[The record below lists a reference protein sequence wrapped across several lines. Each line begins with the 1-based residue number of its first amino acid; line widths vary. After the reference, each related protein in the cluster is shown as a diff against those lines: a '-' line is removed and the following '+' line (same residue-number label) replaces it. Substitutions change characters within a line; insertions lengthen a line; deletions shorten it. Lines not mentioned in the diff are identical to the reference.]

1 MAGAAGD
8 RPRLGKPV
16 GGPSI
21 LEHVQRPAVA
31 VLPII
36 KFPDKTLRQRARK
49 VRVINRSIIRLA
61 NDMIETM
68 DDADGVGLAANQVG
82 VLRRVIVVRLP
93 EDEVAQVYV
102 NPEIVR
108 REGERLVE
116 EGCLSVPGY
125 VGTVTRSIWVRFRG
139 LDLNSKL
146 VRMRADSLLAQVLEH
161 EVDHLNGILYMDHL
175 AAHETLRPVEEATE
189 DAEPAGELVHP
200 GSGALRVS
208 RGVAQ
213 EVLAAD

>member
-1 MAGAAGD
+1 M
-8 RPRLGKPV
+8 
-16 GGPSI
+16 
-21 LEHVQRPAVA
+21 A

-49 VRVINRSIIRLA
+49 VKTIDRSIVRLA
-61 NDMIETM
+61 GDMVETM
-68 DDADGVGLAANQVG
+68 DDAEGVGLAANQVG

-93 EDEVAQVYV
+93 EDEEARVYV
-102 NPEIVR
+102 NPEIVH

-116 EGCLSVPGY
+116 EGCLSVPGL
-125 VGTVTRSIWVRFRG
+125 VGTVTRAIWIRFRG
-139 LDLNSKL
+139 LDLDSKL
-146 VRMRADSLLAQVLEH
+146 VRLRADTLLAQVLEH

-175 AAHETLRPVEEATE
+175 AAHETLRPVEEVTE

-200 GSGALRVS
+200 ASGTLRVS
-208 RGVAQ
+208 HGAAH

>member
-1 MAGAAGD
+1 M
-8 RPRLGKPV
+8 
-16 GGPSI
+16 
-21 LEHVQRPAVA
+21 A